1 MASKWLQALP
11 STNRMLNKANKKNQA
26 SSKLGNGK
34 ASRIT
39 FEKYIAAHD
48 TKPIVVLKSSSTN
61 ELVRSLEAKNRIGEV
76 ESCGESGESG
86 ASDTHKK
93 RAAASPLET
102 GRHLTTAGIK
112 RQKTQHKNNHSKHM

>member
-11 STNRMLNKANKKNQA
+11 STNRTLNKANKKKQAKA

-48 TKPIVVLKSSSTN
+48 TKPIVVLKTSSTN

-76 ESCGESGESG
+76 ESCGGSG

-102 GRHLTTAGIK
+102 GRQLTTAGIK